1 MEVPFMHFINSMH
14 FQHFKCEVC
23 AKMICQW
30 MNKKTGSVTNKK
42 ESSENYLIPII
53 AFIVQ

>member
-1 MEVPFMHFINSMH
+1 MEVPFMHFVNSMH

-42 ESSENYLIPII
+42 GSSENYLIPII